1 MAKPGKFRDEAVRRR
16 VVRAIKLGA
25 TRQLAAQAGGVGR
38 RTLQRWLAKG
48 QAAPHGAYRRF
59 WEEVNQA
66 EGHAAEAALA
76 TIVKASQAGQWQAAA
91 WLLERRH
98 GYKRQGDLHIEGAV
112 DVAAEIK
119 DSHIEADQ
127 VPADA
132 LDRLR
137 HLYGDVHRLRRQC
150 EMAGKATA
158 AMQAMKQEHELLA
171 QIHDEEVRRA
181 DLDRSR
187 RTPEQLFEELGAQL
201 DALPDVLRIRLL
213 AERKP

>member
-1 MAKPGKFRDEAVRRR
+1 MLVLDTMREHEWTLDKARE
-16 VVRAIKLGA
+16 
-25 TRQLAAQAGGVGR
+25 LAATFGV
-38 RTLQRWLAKG
+38 
-48 QAAPHGAYRRF
+48 H
-59 WEEVNQA
+59 
-66 EGHAAEAALA
+66 LA
-76 TIVKASQAGQWQAAA
+76 TIYRDRDAVLDDLAKEQLADRGPRRAALLIRLRRTASAAA
-91 WLLERRH
+91 ADGQHVAVLRALALEARIT
-98 GYKRQGDLHIEGAV
+98 GLEEPEPI
-112 DVAAEIK
+112 DV
-119 DSHIEADQ
+119 EADQ

-201 DALPDVLRIRLL
+201 DALPDLLRIRLL